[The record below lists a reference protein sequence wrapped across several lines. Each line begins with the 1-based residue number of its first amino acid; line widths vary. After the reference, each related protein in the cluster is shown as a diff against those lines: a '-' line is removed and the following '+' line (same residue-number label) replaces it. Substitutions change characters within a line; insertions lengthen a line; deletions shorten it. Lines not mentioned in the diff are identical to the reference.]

1 MDDITAIAY
10 RCRDNLSMI
19 ADRIKSQDN
28 TIDSIG
34 IKSEDLQEKS
44 DEINKSVKNITSIWY
59 WIFGL
64 KIPKLFKRSEKD
76 YSDHRDHCDHRDHR
90 DRDHRDRDHRDR
102 DHRDSDHRD
111 RNHSDHRDPDHRD
124 CDHRDKDLDE
134 IVKMVP
140 DIKNLSIEIGMII
153 DRQNESLD
161 VVSTNMEDSCKK
173 MESSIK
179 LI

>member
-76 YSDHRDHCDHRDHR
+76 YS
-90 DRDHRDRDHRDR
+90 DHRDRDHRDR